1 LSFQTKTYDNC
12 LAINEYYEK
21 NFYTNLYKIFEPMK
35 HLNYL
40 STIAACLFITA
51 LYSCQKNAPE
61 QIIETRTDVPADKI
75 AQIKAMGFSTG
86 NVEKYEDGYVVEGD
100 IFLTE
105 ENLTET
111 ALGTSLN
118 IAETEQY
125 RTKNLVKS
133 LPRVI
138 SISVGS
144 NLAEAYSKAANIMI
158 SRYNDLDLRIKFK
171 RAVAGKTGHIHIGG
185 FREGPKP
192 NGTILLGY
200 AGFPKASGEPHPSIK
215 MNIHPQAYGTDPDKN
230 YIASVLQHEIGH
242 CIGFRHTDY
251 MNRNFSCPNDPGY
264 NNEGKGDIG
273 AIRIKGTPSKPDE
286 GSIMLACF
294 DGNSST
300 FNDNDIVALKH
311 LYK

>member
-1 LSFQTKTYDNC
+1 
-12 LAINEYYEK
+12 
-21 NFYTNLYKIFEPMK
+21 MK
-35 HLNYL
+35 HLKFS
-40 STIAACLFITA
+40 STITACLFITA
-51 LYSCQKNAPE
+51 FYACKNNATE
-61 QIIETRTDVPADKI
+61 QTAETKIDVPADKI
-75 AQIKAMGFSTG
+75 EQIKSLGFGTS

-111 ALGTSLN
+111 ASGISLN

-144 NLAEAYSKAANIMI
+144 NLADPYSKAADIMI
-158 SRYNDLDLRIKFK
+158 SRYNALDLRIKFK
-171 RAVAGKTGHIHIGG
+171 RAMSGKTGDIHIGG

-200 AGFPKASGEPHPSIK
+200 AGFPKASGEPHPNIK
-215 MNIHPQAYGTDPDKN
+215 MNIHPQAYGTNPNKN

-251 MNRNFSCPNDPGY
+251 MNRNFSCPNDPGN
-264 NNEGKGDIG
+264 NNEGKDDIG
-273 AIRIKGTPSKPDE
+273 AIRIKGTPSKPDA

-294 DGNSST
+294 DGSSST